1 MQLRNF
7 KSFLDKLFCKVALLM
22 SSSKRYWG
30 YYMEAVIFCEVPESF
45 NEDKSKQKI
54 EKVNKV
60 QRCLKI
66 KGLQQNNYYHMAQ
79 TELVFS
85 LMHALNIH
93 DIFIHVF
100 QMSTC
105 LSGASPYLWIHVSQS
120 NKTQL
125 CLLCNCSYVSL
136 LKCNMLRVSAAHQQA
151 CCSAIILRCY
161 LCSDDLRGSSSF
173 VWLQTWSL
181 H

>member
-1 MQLRNF
+1 MQLCNF
-7 KSFLDKLFCKVALLM
+7 KSFLDKLFCKVALLK
-22 SSSKRYWG
+22 SSSKRYCG
-30 YYMEAVIFCEVPESF
+30 YYMEAVIFCEVSESF
-45 NEDKSKQKI
+45 NKDKSKQTQQ
-54 EKVNKV
+54 V

-66 KGLQQNNYYHMAQ
+66 KGLQQNNYYDMAQ

-105 LSGASPYLWIHVSQS
+105 LSGASLYLWIHVSQS

-136 LKCNMLRVSAAHQQA
+136 LKCNMLRLSAAHQQA